1 MAGVHRC
8 GRNRI
13 DTRRHDDLPEVQ
25 PRTAGYSSE
34 YSFTDAAYAVHH
46 RHDEGRGTNR
56 TRVVPRDAK
65 GLEHSVHFQECEV
78 PAFSAQVDFAP
89 STNTGVFVITN
100 AAADQGETPIVDVQ
114 LTAYKVLQILNGL
127 LPTGGGPSGDQ
138 P

>member
-1 MAGVHRC
+1 MMIYLKYNLGLLATPL
-8 GRNRI
+8 N
-13 DTRRHDDLPEVQ
+13 TLLPTLHTPSTTVTTKDGEQ
-25 PRTAGYSSE
+25 IALAWFLGTLKGSSIPFI
-34 YSFTDAAYAVHH
+34 SKN
-46 RHDEGRGTNR
+46 G
-56 TRVVPRDAK
+56 
-65 GLEHSVHFQECEV
+65 EV

-100 AAADQGETPIVDVQ
+100 AAADPGETPIVDVQ